1 MTTTSVERRSA
12 LGLLARGAC
21 ALAFAGL
28 LSACGN
34 DALSFR
40 NVDVTGADYA
50 KDFSLTDHTGK
61 ARTLADFRG
70 KVVVMFFGYTQC
82 PDVCPTTMAEMRA
95 VVDALGPDGARVQVL
110 FVTVDPERD
119 TQSLLAQYVPS
130 FHPSFIGLYGDAAAT
145 TRTAQQFKVFF
156 QKVPGSAAGTYTV
169 DHTAGSYVYDPQG
182 RLRLFVRHGQAASL
196 VEDIR
201 TLLRTA
207 G

>member
-1 MTTTSVERRSA
+1 MLPR
-12 LGLLARGAC
+12 LAAC
-21 ALAFAGL
+21 ALVCAVLLAG
-28 LSACGN
+28 CGK
-34 DALSFR
+34 DAVSFR

-50 KDFSLTDHTGK
+50 KDFALTDHNGK
-61 ARTLADFRG
+61 PRTLADFRG

-95 VVDALGPDGARVQVL
+95 VVDALGADGAKVQVL

-119 TQSLLAQYVPS
+119 TQALLAQYVPS
-130 FHPSFIGLYGDAAAT
+130 FHPSFIGLHADAATT
-145 TRTAQQFKVFF
+145 TRTAQAYKVFF
-156 QKVPGSAAGTYTV
+156 QKVPGSTPGNYTM
-169 DHTAGSYVYDPQG
+169 DHTAGSYVYDTQG

-201 TLLRTA
+201 TLLKAA